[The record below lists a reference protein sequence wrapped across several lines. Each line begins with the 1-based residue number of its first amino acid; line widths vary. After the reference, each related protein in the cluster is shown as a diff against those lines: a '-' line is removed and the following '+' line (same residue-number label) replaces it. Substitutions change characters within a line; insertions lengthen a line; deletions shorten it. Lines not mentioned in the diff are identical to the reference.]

1 MATEFEFPGL
11 SRIGQIAVNVH
22 DVARAVAFYRDTLGM
37 KFLFEVPKMAFF
49 DCGGIR
55 LMLALPETS
64 EFDHPASILYYK
76 VDDIQAAHR
85 ALASRGVQFV
95 GEPNLVA
102 RLPDHDLWLA
112 EFKDVDGNILALMS
126 EVRSAK
132 PGTQR

>member
-1 MATEFEFPGL
+1 MATEFAGL

-22 DVARAVAFYRDTLGM
+22 DIGKAVAFYRDTLGM
-37 KFLFEVPKMAFF
+37 KFLFEVPRLAFF

-55 LMLALPETS
+55 LMLSLPDRP

-76 VDDIQAAHR
+76 VEDIHAAYQT
-85 ALASRGVQFV
+85 LVSRGVRFE

-112 EFKDVDGNILALMS
+112 EFRDIDGNVLALMS
-126 EVRSAK
+126 EVR
-132 PGTQR
+132 P